1 MVDDLSDYYSELR
14 RLRKDV
20 DRLQVATP
28 LQSASIGSGGI
39 RVYGGGVIKIENGG
53 LDITGE
59 AVISGALRGDGTI
72 DWTGDVDFSGPVE
85 ITGTLDVT
93 AETRLRGD
101 TTIEGRTRLL
111 SELEVEGKISAGD
124 MTMDPEVS
132 GGALTFA
139 NGAQVFTDADTIQVF
154 KGNAVVQVS
163 GSYARIQYGGNVVQI
178 DANGIRMSPG
188 AVAPLPNTGLPM
200 ANILLL
206 GEGGYLRKSDGS

>member
-1 MVDDLSDYYSELR
+1 MVDDLSDFWGELR
-14 RLRKDV
+14 RLRHDV

-39 RVYGGGVIKIENGG
+39 RVYNGGYIKIENGG
-53 LDITGE
+53 LEVSGY
-59 AVISGALRGDGTI
+59 AQISGALRGDGTI

-124 MTMDPEVS
+124 MTMDPGVS

-163 GSYARIQYGGNVVQI
+163 GSYARLQYGGNVLQI
-178 DANGIRMSPG
+178 DADGVRVSPG
-188 AVAPLPNTGLPM
+188 VVGIAAEGEATPLGTTSAGRLRRMPAAP
-200 ANILLL
+200 
-206 GEGGYLRKSDGS
+206 S